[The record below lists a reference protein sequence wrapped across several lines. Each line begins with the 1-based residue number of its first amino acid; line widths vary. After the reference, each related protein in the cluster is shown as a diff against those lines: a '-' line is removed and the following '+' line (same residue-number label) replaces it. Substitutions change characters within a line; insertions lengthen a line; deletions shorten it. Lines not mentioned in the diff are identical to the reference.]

1 MQKVFASGRSGVAG
15 VVEVYNLPNMGK
27 EVTEYVVSGAA
38 FRTPTERQPPR
49 TVLVGIRVTFSHIHH
64 LRVHCVLGG

>member
-1 MQKVFASGRSGVAG
+1 MD
-15 VVEVYNLPNMGK
+15 VYNLPNMGK

-49 TVLVGIRVTFSHIHH
+49 TVLMGVRVTF
-64 LRVHCVLGG
+64 